1 MRNQIDTTDA
11 YIENFLPFRTI
22 KELTALLA
30 DAFDG
35 NTATKIKRFE
45 AKRVK
50 DLYYRIL
57 TKINEVP
64 NFKRRLEKLQE
75 TKGEEIPGFSPVKN
89 KDLSEPGY
97 KLKMPKDGTE
107 EFFEQSGIEL

>member
-1 MRNQIDTTDA
+1 MGKLRALCMDLGRKTARQVSLLECIDKTRIMCNQFNYAVADLRNQIDTTDA

-22 KELTALLA
+22 KELTALLS

-35 NTATKIKRFE
+35 PTVTKIKRFE

-64 NFKRRLEKLQE
+64 NFK
-75 TKGEEIPGFSPVKN
+75 
-89 KDLSEPGY
+89 
-97 KLKMPKDGTE
+97 
-107 EFFEQSGIEL
+107 